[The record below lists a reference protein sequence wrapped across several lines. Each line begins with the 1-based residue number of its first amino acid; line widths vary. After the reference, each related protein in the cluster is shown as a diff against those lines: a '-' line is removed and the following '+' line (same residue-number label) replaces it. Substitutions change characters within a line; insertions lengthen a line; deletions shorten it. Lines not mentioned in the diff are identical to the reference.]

1 MIVRHCFRLNL
12 KKEQHQRV
20 QKVLIA
26 LDKEIYKSESQFII
40 HALDAYI
47 QSFEEEGEKR
57 ETSQKKTTNYV
68 TREEVAEIK
77 KEISSQIKDELLQL
91 LGGSLSRTSLLEEQ
105 EKEKKEQKQ
114 ELELTEEND
123 PVVAEL
129 ASRWG

>member
-68 TREEVAEIK
+68 TREELPEIQ

-91 LGGSLSRTSLLEEQ
+91 LGSSFSHTSFLKEQ
-105 EKEKKEQKQ
+105 EKKEQKQ

-123 PVVAEL
+123 PIVAEL